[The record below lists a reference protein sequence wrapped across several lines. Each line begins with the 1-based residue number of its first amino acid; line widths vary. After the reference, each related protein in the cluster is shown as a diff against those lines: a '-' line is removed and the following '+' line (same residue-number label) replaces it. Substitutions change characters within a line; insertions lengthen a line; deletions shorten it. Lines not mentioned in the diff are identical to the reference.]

1 MKIARTLVF
10 AALGMLAFAP
20 PSVAILYVCP
30 TDSPG
35 PCAAQELSPL
45 PGEMVEL
52 YVQGSNGALVNITVS
67 NGTIDNFVPE
77 PSEVVQSHPSV
88 FGPMV
93 TNLRITG
100 VRAMPVD
107 PPTTT
112 FRLGTLF
119 VDASSG
125 NINVSVALG
134 SEGVAAGDVIEVI
147 NPAVIATPE
156 PTGWLM
162 LTAGSAVLAALSRL
176 RSRQAKRRM

>member
-1 MKIARTLVF
+1 
-10 AALGMLAFAP
+10 
-20 PSVAILYVCP
+20 
-30 TDSPG
+30 
-35 PCAAQELSPL
+35 
-45 PGEMVEL
+45 
-52 YVQGSNGALVNITVS
+52 
-67 NGTIDNFVPE
+67 
-77 PSEVVQSHPSV
+77 
-88 FGPMV
+88 
-93 TNLRITG
+93 
-100 VRAMPVD
+100 MPVD

-134 SEGVAAGDVIEVI
+134 SEGVVAGDVIEVI
-147 NPAVIATPE
+147 NPAVIAVPE